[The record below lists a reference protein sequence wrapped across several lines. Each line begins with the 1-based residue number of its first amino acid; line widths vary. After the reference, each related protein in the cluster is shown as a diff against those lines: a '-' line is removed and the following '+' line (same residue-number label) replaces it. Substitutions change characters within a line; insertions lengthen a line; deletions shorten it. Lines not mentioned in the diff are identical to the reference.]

1 MSGKISTQLPFKKV
15 NGIEINTT
23 KLCNS
28 GNYTKQSVREVKYIV
43 MHYTGNKADSAKNNA
58 YYFNRSSNIGASAHF
73 FVDASSIW
81 LSVPLN
87 SKAWAVGNDTY
98 VHADCRNSNSI
109 SIEMCTSGNYKIDNK
124 TITNAAYLCAEL
136 CKHLN
141 IKSGDVDKYVLRHY
155 DVTHKICPKQMAG
168 ENNAE
173 WSNFKKSIKNILM
186 GKGTTATTTTT
197 TAKPTAKTCTVTMPI
212 LREGDSGNAVM
223 TLQRLLRQLEYV
235 GNDGKLLV
243 VDGKFGPS
251 TKGALIRWQKKHLG
265 GADGICGVNTW
276 NRLFKG

>member
-124 TITNAAYLCAEL
+124 DL
-136 CKHLN
+136 
-141 IKSGDVDKYVLRHY
+141 
-155 DVTHKICPKQMAG
+155 
-168 ENNAE
+168 
-173 WSNFKKSIKNILM
+173 
-186 GKGTTATTTTT
+186 
-197 TAKPTAKTCTVTMPI
+197 
-212 LREGDSGNAVM
+212 
-223 TLQRLLRQLEYV
+223 
-235 GNDGKLLV
+235 
-243 VDGKFGPS
+243 
-251 TKGALIRWQKKHLG
+251 
-265 GADGICGVNTW
+265 
-276 NRLFKG
+276 